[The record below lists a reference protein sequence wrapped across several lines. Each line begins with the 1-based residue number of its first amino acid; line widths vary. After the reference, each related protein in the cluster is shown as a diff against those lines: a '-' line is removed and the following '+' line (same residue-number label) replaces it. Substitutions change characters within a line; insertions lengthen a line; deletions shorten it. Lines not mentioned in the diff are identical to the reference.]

1 MLLPLQAFGILVTT
15 PGAVPS
21 GLSAVVAAYVMLVV
35 LIIAFFTAVIG
46 RHNLLLPDS
55 KEVRSMKKCG
65 QLDSKE
71 VRSENKF
78 ARECYAQFMGVF
90 RSRSTRTPQMYL
102 RSQKFSNNA
111 HDIWYYADIS
121 WRQYRQH
128 C

>member
-55 KEVRSMKKCG
+55 KEVRSG
-65 QLDSKE
+65 
-71 VRSENKF
+71 NKF
-78 ARECYAQFMGVF
+78 DRECCTCLE
-90 RSRSTRTPQMYL
+90 S
-102 RSQKFSNNA
+102 
-111 HDIWYYADIS
+111 I
-121 WRQYRQH
+121 
-128 C
+128 